1 MLSFVCIGAQ
11 KAGTS
16 WVHAQLARSPE
27 IGFPRG
33 KEVHYWDWV
42 QRGKRPLNLIRYVEP
57 FARDADSPRLLG
69 DMTPAYATVRP
80 EYVHLH
86 AQMYPEAPLFM
97 LLRDPV
103 ERAWSAARMD
113 WAAEHP
119 QASMTPD
126 PAWLAAYLRD
136 PEVLAK
142 GDYAR
147 SLRTWGA
154 YFPSGRLRAFMY
166 ADIARRPRPL
176 LRDICAHIGA
186 DDAFVDDITDAALME
201 RVRPGP
207 RSAPCPPAMAAELRA
222 WYLPRMRALEDLL
235 GQALPDWQAAT

>member
-1 MLSFVCIGAQ
+1 M
-11 KAGTS
+11 
-16 WVHAQLARSPE
+16 P
-27 IGFPRG
+27 P
-33 KEVHYWDWV
+33 
-42 QRGKRPLNLIRYVEP
+42 
-57 FARDADSPRLLG
+57 
-69 DMTPAYATVRP
+69 VRP

-119 QASMTPD
+119 QGPSAPD
-126 PAWLAAYLRD
+126 PDWLRAYLRD

-154 YFPSGRLRAFMY
+154 YFAPRALARL
-166 ADIARRPRPL
+166 L
-176 LRDICAHIGA
+176 LRGHYPPPTALVRDICAHIGA
-186 DDAFVDDITDAALME
+186 DAAFIDAIPDAALAE

-207 RSAPCPPAMAAELRA
+207 GSTSCPPAAVDALRS
-222 WYLPRMRALEDLL
+222 WYAPRMRALEDLL
-235 GQALPDWQAAT
+235 GQALPDWEAGT